1 MKLLQTASSDGATA
15 LVDAHYQSM
24 CRAIAE
30 CYAVDEVK
38 DLRDKARALEI
49 YTRQAKNREAED
61 RAREIRLRAERR
73 AGELMLKAIKAK
85 PPGDNQYK
93 KQDRCHGAT
102 EAPTLAEQ
110 GISKRQSADWQ
121 TIATVPEKAFE
132 KALHDPAQRPTTAS
146 MVKLA
151 KPSPCLSTTTVNGS
165 TRIEHDTL
173 MLHAFVTDFERKGYA
188 FRNPADVFGGM
199 TETMQA
205 QWMHIVPTMCEWFAR
220 LPFMQGRNREEAE
233 R

>member
-30 CYAVDEVK
+30 CYAVDELK

-73 AGELMLKAIKAK
+73 AGELMLKAIRAK

-102 EAPTLAEQ
+102 EAPTLAKQ

-121 TIATVPEKAFE
+121 AIATMPEKTFE
-132 KALHDPAQRPTTAS
+132 NALRDPAQHPTTAS

-151 KPSPCLSTTTVNGS
+151 KPAPCLPTRTVNGA
-165 TRIEHDTL
+165 TKIEHDTL
-173 MLHAFVTDFERKGYA
+173 MLHAFVVDFERKGYVS
-188 FRNPADVFGGM
+188 RNAAEVFGGM

-205 QWMHIVPTMCEWFAR
+205 QWLRIVPTMCAWFAL
-220 LPFMQGRNREEAE
+220 LPFMQGRNHEEGN